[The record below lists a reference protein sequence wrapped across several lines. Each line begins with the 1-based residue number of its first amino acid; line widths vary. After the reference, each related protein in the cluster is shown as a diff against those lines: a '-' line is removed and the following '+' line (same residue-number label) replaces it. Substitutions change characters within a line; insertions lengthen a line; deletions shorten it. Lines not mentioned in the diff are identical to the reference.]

1 MEQEFVCEYCDYK
14 TKRKHDFT
22 RHLSSSKHITIKNA
36 LKDKQN
42 ITVEKKN
49 TVFSDDFTNDKKN
62 CKKSKGK
69 SNEKPF
75 ICECGKSYKF
85 HSGYYRHKKVCNFK
99 ERKKKYDIKQRDK
112 EKEKD
117 KDNVKLRSIDEFTN
131 NIHISPGNREE
142 LYSMVKDIHGIIE
155 DQKNNPPI
163 KQETNIHNT
172 QNNFN
177 VMNYLNTECKD
188 ALNIYEFI
196 DSLPIDLIHCR
207 QIAKEGYIQPFEDLF
222 IKALADLEQTKRPIH
237 CTDAKRKCSYIKTYE
252 NEWVRD
258 NNHEQFDNALDYL
271 QHRQVCEFRK
281 HKYSEENWL
290 DNDENLDFFNNFVH
304 NVYKMN
310 VSQNN
315 EGPKMKRKI
324 ISKTLVSNKL
334 LKPSNDIDSP

>member
-14 TKRKHDFT
+14 TKRKHDFA

-36 LKDKQN
+36 LKD
-42 ITVEKKN
+42 
-49 TVFSDDFTNDKKN
+49 NDN
-62 CKKSKGK
+62 VIIEKKSKVFSEDFIGT
-69 SNEKPF
+69 NEKSRKIKKSSNLKPY
-75 ICECGKSYKF
+75 ICNCGKSYKF

-99 ERKKKYDIKQRDK
+99 EKKKKYVTQYEIKD
-112 EKEKD
+112 ES
-117 KDNVKLRSIDEFTN
+117 KLRTLDNFSN
-131 NIHISPGNREE
+131 NIHISTENRKE

-177 VMNYLNTECKD
+177 VMNYLNNECKD

-196 DSLPIDLIHCR
+196 DSLPIDLLHCK
-207 QIAKEGYIQPFEDLF
+207 QIAKDGYIQPFEDLF
-222 IKALADLEQTKRPIH
+222 IKALTDLEQTKRPIH
-237 CTDAKRKCSYIKTYE
+237 CTDAKRKSSYIKTYE

-258 NNHEQFDNALDYL
+258 NDNEQFDNALDYL
-271 QHRQVCEFRK
+271 QHKQVCEFRRYK
-281 HKYSEENWL
+281 HSQENWL
-290 DNDENLDFFNNFVH
+290 DSDENLDFFNNFVH

-310 VSQNN
+310 VSQND
-315 EGPKMKRKI
+315 EGPKMKRKL

-334 LKPSNDIDSP
+334 MKPTKIVD